1 MKAKGIVEIGKGK
14 EVDATD
20 KMLMM
25 TSIIRMVDRTYMIIM
40 FVKVIM
46 KVEVAFKSSIA
57 FRTRNKKAQA

>member
-1 MKAKGIVEIGKGK
+1 MKAKGIAERGR

-46 KVEVAFKSSIA
+46 KVEVAFKSNFA
-57 FRTRNKKAQA
+57 FRTRNKKAQV

>member
-1 MKAKGIVEIGKGK
+1 MKAKGIVERGK

-20 KMLMM
+20 KMSMM

-46 KVEVAFKSSIA
+46 KVEVAFKSSYA
-57 FRTRNKKAQA
+57 FQTRSKKAQA

>member
-1 MKAKGIVEIGKGK
+1 MKAKEIAEIGRGR

-20 KMLMM
+20 KMQMM

-46 KVEVAFKSSIA
+46 KVEVAFKSNIV

>member
-1 MKAKGIVEIGKGK
+1 MKAKGIAEIGR

-46 KVEVAFKSSIA
+46 KVEVAFKSNFA